1 MISLD
6 KNWLIDD
13 TPQYFEGVADKYATW
28 KDVEYCLNN
37 PQFFDL
43 EFINNGEKL
52 FVEPRQHVWSRPH
65 IPKEVAFDLFNQGHG
80 LVITNFEFVEGKQ
93 QILRDI
99 ERQFP
104 TMHAAMHLYCGLT
117 GAGSFNIHED
127 WAHNFIIQIEGE
139 TEWTVFHNR
148 ASYLSTEERE
158 VEESELDVAI
168 NVVLK
173 PGDLLYIPDRCYH
186 RAKPDG
192 KRLSLSIPMMPKM
205 HVEHCIGE
213 NRLTYAIN

>member
-52 FVEPRQHVWSRPH
+52 PIEPQQHVWSTPH
-65 IPKEVAFDLFNQGHG
+65 IPKQVAFDLFNQGYG
-80 LVITNFEFVEGKQ
+80 LIINNFEFVEGKQ
-93 QILRDI
+93 QILIDI

-104 TMHAAMHLYCGLT
+104 TMHAALHLYFELAKIGR
-117 GAGSFNIHED
+117 
-127 WAHNFIIQIEGE
+127 AH
-139 TEWTVFHNR
+139 V
-148 ASYLSTEERE
+148 
-158 VEESELDVAI
+158 
-168 NVVLK
+168 
-173 PGDLLYIPDRCYH
+173 
-186 RAKPDG
+186 
-192 KRLSLSIPMMPKM
+192 
-205 HVEHCIGE
+205 
-213 NRLTYAIN
+213 